1 MVRSKTTG
9 KLYNEDRMIY
19 ILNPKQAAFYMSKQ
33 VILYDVFDS
42 NESVVFVFDKSESY
56 PSYDEWCSRKPK
68 VQ

>member
-1 MVRSKTTG
+1 
-9 KLYNEDRMIY
+9 
-19 ILNPKQAAFYMSKQ
+19 MSKQ